1 MRMETSSQSPIET
14 TTSNVSRPTVVTVL
28 CVIGFIGGLFA
39 IPMVFSDIARKIGAW
54 YPPYLAFSCLVGF
67 VCMVGLWKMR
77 RWAVLTYTGFVALNQ
92 IVMFAMGVW
101 SVSALIIP
109 GIFVGIMFSQISKMR

>member
-1 MRMETSSQSPIET
+1 METSLQSPIET

-39 IPMVFSDIARKIGAW
+39 IPMVFSEIARKIGAW

>member
-101 SVSALIIP
+101 SVSVLIIP